1 LKGLIE
7 FEHLVLVYKSEG
19 WESNNDSAAIMIDM
33 VALNEWMKKEKKRTA
48 QHYMVV
54 CGYNWI
60 NSTSGGGFCL
70 GIIDKLNNKN
80 KNNADIISWYGAK
93 TLILVWSLKTW
104 RLRC

>member
-70 GIIDKLNNKN
+70 GIIDKLNN
-80 KNNADIISWYGAK
+80 
-93 TLILVWSLKTW
+93 
-104 RLRC
+104 